1 MKRNVSIKTLE
12 VFIMSNNRFSIK
24 KRLLMISVLSFSL
37 ALVACSNDAKE
48 SSNKKE
54 ESSPAPA
61 SVSSE
66 VSSSIEESS
75 SIIESSESSSSEEST
90 SSIPPEETYNIV
102 RPEYTLDEDNMYVY
116 EVTGAPSGINM
127 TYYSDIYSR
136 GFSWI
141 TDTTAE
147 ETELYLIK
155 SDKGAEADF
164 SSANLYYG
172 EALEVTYQTSGKF
185 VSKDNVLPSKT
196 GSSNSSELKCLSH
209 KVHVE
214 DLEPG
219 KAYSYKIGC
228 SDIYDEEDNEIGYAY
243 GAFIVEKEDAETIT
257 AIHMSDAQTLN
268 PSKLNVWRNTF
279 TKAVDTAGKGLD
291 MALYNGDQFDQNMEK
306 INNVRPIRFTMY
318 SKALD
323 VIYDYKMDIPYMTS
337 SGNHEPSSPYSHYL
351 HSDIDYPDGGVADS
365 GCYYSYDYKF
375 AHFTVLNTNDM
386 SSAQIDWLKD
396 DLDNAS
402 NAKWKVVMLH
412 ISPYSTG
419 DHTNKSANQNLV
431 EKLTPIFSEKHV
443 DLVLQAHDHT
453 YNKTL
458 PYKWDAAGYT
468 QTYNNEDVVNFDYET
483 ETINDITYDKNPEGT
498 YYVTTGAAG
507 HRCGAP
513 ESEDGIWAEVIK
525 DGDEWKGADSSK
537 TFLNNKYKIELGAL
551 KYSTQLEPYKVGSID
566 ISQDY
571 QVGDLATGCVNAQM
585 FGVLNLTENTLSYNV
600 YTVKLGSEP
609 QIFDSLDILKA

>member
-1 MKRNVSIKTLE
+1 M
-12 VFIMSNNRFSIK
+12 MSNKHFSIK
-24 KRLLMISVLSFSL
+24 KRLLIMSVTSFAL
-37 ALVACSNDAKE
+37 ALAACSNNE
-48 SSNKKE
+48 SSSEKKE

-66 VSSSIEESS
+66 VSSS
-75 SIIESSESSSSEEST
+75 SIIESSSIEESSEITSSEESI
-90 SSIPPEETYNIV
+90 SSLPPEETYNIV
-102 RPEYTLDEDNMYVY
+102 RPECPLTEDNMYVY
-116 EVTGAPSGINM
+116 EVSGAPSGVNM
-127 TYYSDIYSR
+127 TYYTDIYSR

-147 ETELYLIK
+147 ETELYLVK
-155 SDKGAEADF
+155 SDKGAEANFNDG
-164 SSANLYYG
+164 NKYYG

-209 KVHVE
+209 KVHIE
-214 DLEPG
+214 NLEPG

-228 SDIYDEEDNEIGYAY
+228 PDIYDDDNNEIGYAY
-243 GAFIVEKEDAETIT
+243 GAFIVEKENVETIT
-257 AIHMSDAQTLN
+257 ALHMSDAQTLD

-306 INNVRPIRFTMY
+306 INNVRPVRFTMY

-337 SGNHEPSSPYSHYL
+337 SGNHEPSSPYSQYL
-351 HSDIDYPDGGVADS
+351 HSDIKYPEGGVAYD
-365 GCYYSYDYKF
+365 GCFYSYDYKF
-375 AHFTVLNTNDM
+375 AHFTVLNTNDV
-386 SSAQIDWLKD
+386 SDAQISWLKD
-396 DLDNAS
+396 DLDSAI

-419 DHTNKSANQNLV
+419 DHTNKSANQNIV
-431 EKLTPIFSEKHV
+431 KKLTPVFSEKHV

-468 QTYNNEDVVNFDYET
+468 TNYNDEDVVNLNPET
-483 ETINDITYDKNPEGT
+483 ETIGDVIYDKNPEGT

-513 ESEDGIWAEVIK
+513 EAEDGIWAEVVK
-525 DGDEWKGADSSK
+525 DGDEWKGADSNN
-537 TFLNNKYKIELGAL
+537 TFLKNTYKIEMGTL
-551 KYSTQLEPYKVGSID
+551 KYATQLEPYTVGSIQV
-566 ISQDY
+566 SQNY

-585 FGVLNLTENTLSYNV
+585 FGVLNLSETTLSYNV